1 MDIVQLVQHSDKLIN
16 ESVKKIISYDNF
28 QYTILQMPVDYPK
41 KYLQNLNLIFFFYIF
56 RYQMHLLCCFPLMG
70 S

>member
-16 ESVKKIISYDNF
+16 ESVKKIISNDNF

-41 KYLQNLNLIFFFYIF
+41 KYLQNLNLIFFLHFSLSNAFIV
-56 RYQMHLLCCFPLMG
+56 LFPSDG
-70 S
+70 